1 MLHAGRLLSQAH
13 AEPVRWS
20 CRYCIAVVLVPLWHR
35 TAVRYSSSQ
44 IFSSSVPSY
53 LGVSDVSL
61 KFFGIRVSRIS
72 RLKQGAPQS
81 SSSSSEYEESRGS
94 RLARDLL
101 TLLCVM
107 ALCASCGSE
116 WPRLARGYGS
126 RRGLPRCLRGESSH
140 HRGDLASCH
149 WAVA

>member
-44 IFSSSVPSY
+44 VFGSSVPSY

-81 SSSSSEYEESRGS
+81 SSSSYEYEDSRDS

-107 ALCASCGSE
+107 TLRASRGSE
-116 WPRLARGYGS
+116 WPRLARSCGS
-126 RRGLPRCLRGESSH
+126 RRGLPWCRRGESS
-140 HRGDLASCH
+140 RRSCELPL
-149 WAVA
+149 